1 MTHPADQRSVEKTID
16 DLLDASSAA
25 DEIVNRGIDAW
36 NSDRLLRLAGEA
48 VINRIGDAANKLPEE
63 VRNAIPEV
71 PSDEIRS
78 NRILVAHIYH
88 RIDYQILWET
98 LVHDVPPLAQALTQW
113 RENISR
119 RPGRSRP

>member
-1 MTHPADQRSVEKTID
+1 M
-16 DLLDASSAA
+16 DASSAA

-71 PSDEIRS
+71 P
-78 NRILVAHIYH
+78 
-88 RIDYQILWET
+88 
-98 LVHDVPPLAQALTQW
+98 
-113 RENISR
+113 
-119 RPGRSRP
+119 

>member
-1 MTHPADQRSVEKTID
+1 VTHPADQRSVEKTID

-71 PSDEIRS
+71 PWDEIRS

-88 RIDYQILWET
+88 RIDYQIIWET
-98 LVHDVPPLAQALTQW
+98 LVHDVPPLALALNQW
-113 RENISR
+113 RKNISR
-119 RPGRSRP
+119 HPGGFRP